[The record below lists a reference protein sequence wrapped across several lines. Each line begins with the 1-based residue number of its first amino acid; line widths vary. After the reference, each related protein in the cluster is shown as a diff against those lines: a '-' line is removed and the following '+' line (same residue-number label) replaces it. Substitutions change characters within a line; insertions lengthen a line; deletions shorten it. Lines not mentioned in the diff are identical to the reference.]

1 MDSTVNANI
10 LGVKSARFHVLRGV
24 RTPGV
29 LVEVGF
35 VSNLNEERLLK
46 SGAYRQKLA
55 EGILEG
61 IREYS
66 IKEMDLVEAVR

>member
-1 MDSTVNANI
+1 
-10 LGVKSARFHVLRGV
+10 
-24 RTPGV
+24 